1 MNEMTVTVFEQPGA
15 LGKIKAQAL
24 SQLLQQFYLSAPQ
37 EIRDEI
43 DRRAEELR
51 NRKEAVSCRSG
62 TISQDT
68 P

>member
-51 NRKEAVSCRSG
+51 KRKENEHAG
-62 TISQDT
+62 NQG
-68 P
+68 

>member
-1 MNEMTVTVFEQPGA
+1 MQELNVTVIEQPGA
-15 LGKIKAQAL
+15 LGKIKAQVL

-62 TISQDT
+62 SMSQDT
-68 P
+68 Q

>member
-37 EIRDEI
+37 GVRDEI
-43 DRRAEELR
+43 DRHAEELR
-51 NRKEAVSCRSG
+51 KRKEAVSCHSG
-62 TISQDT
+62 SMSQDT